1 MQTALM
7 TITLGSGKAILMK
20 ITSRMII
27 QKIKW
32 LIRKTNSNHLQSA
45 AKIFKCIKTIK
56 MTIYLRLETLG
67 QMKDVIF
74 LIEQERKNTE
84 EAFWVWERP
93 RYTDQIAYITFGK
106 TN

>member
-7 TITLGSGKAILMK
+7 IITLGSGKAILMK

-45 AKIFKCIKTIK
+45 AEIFKCIDNKNDYIFKTRDTRSKGRCNISYWTK
-56 MTIYLRLETLG
+56 EEKQWRSFLGLR
-67 QMKDVIF
+67 K
-74 LIEQERKNTE
+74 
-84 EAFWVWERP
+84 A
-93 RYTDQIAYITFGK
+93 
-106 TN
+106 

>member
-45 AKIFKCIKTIK
+45 AEIFKCIKAIK
-56 MTIYLRLETLG
+56 MTTYLRPETLD

-74 LIEQERKNTE
+74 LIEQKRKNS

-93 RYTDQIAYITFGK
+93 RYTDQNAYLAFGK